1 MKDMSIL
8 RFDSDYMETC
18 HPLILERLQKINF
31 EKMTGYG
38 CDEICESAKQK
49 IRKACDCPKAEIYFL
64 VGGTQTNATVIDAL
78 LKKYETVISV
88 NTGHI
93 TEHEAGA
100 IEAKGHKVTML
111 PNYDGKISCDDLLS
125 YLKNYFDDENNS
137 HIVRP
142 GVVYISFPT
151 EFGTIYSL
159 DELKSLRKICDDYNL
174 KLYLDGARLGY
185 GISASKN
192 QNENVTLKDIAK
204 YCHAFYIGGTKVGA
218 MFGEA
223 VVFTEENLVPHFFT
237 LIKQSGAL
245 LAKGWLL
252 GLQFD
257 TLFSDD
263 LYFKISDNAIF
274 MADKIE
280 KKFIEK
286 GYQIFMNSPTNQKF
300 IVLEN
305 SKMQELKKF
314 VSFSYWQKFDEN
326 HTVVRFATSWATTQ
340 EQVDELLNLL

>member
-1 MKDMSIL
+1 
-8 RFDSDYMETC
+8 
-18 HPLILERLQKINF
+18 
-31 EKMTGYG
+31 
-38 CDEICESAKQK
+38 
-49 IRKACDCPKAEIYFL
+49 
-64 VGGTQTNATVIDAL
+64 
-78 LKKYETVISV
+78 
-88 NTGHI
+88 
-93 TEHEAGA
+93 
-100 IEAKGHKVTML
+100 
-111 PNYDGKISCDDLLS
+111 
-125 YLKNYFDDENNS
+125 
-137 HIVRP
+137 
-142 GVVYISFPT
+142 
-151 EFGTIYSL
+151 
-159 DELKSLRKICDDYNL
+159 
-174 KLYLDGARLGY
+174 
-185 GISASKN
+185 
-192 QNENVTLKDIAK
+192 
-204 YCHAFYIGGTKVGA
+204 

-223 VVFTEENLVPHFFT
+223 VVFTKENLVPHFFT

-257 TLFSDD
+257 TLFTDD
-263 LYFKISDNAIF
+263 LYFKISDNAIL

-286 GYQIFMNSPTNQKF
+286 GYQIFIDSPTNQKF

>member
-1 MKDMSIL
+1 MSIL

-31 EKMTGYG
+31 EKMSGYG

-49 IRKACDCPKAEIYFL
+49 IRLSCDCPNAEIYFL

-78 LKKYETVISV
+78 LKKYETVISA

-111 PNYDGKISCDDLLS
+111 PSHNGKISCDDLLS

-257 TLFSDD
+257 TLFTYD
-263 LYFKISDNAIF
+263 LYFKISDNAIL

-286 GYQIFMNSPTNQKF
+286 GYQIFIDSPTNQKF

-305 SKMQELKKF
+305 SKMEELKKF
-314 VSFSYWQKFDEN
+314 VSFSYWQKFDET

-340 EQVDELLNLL
+340 KQVDELLNLL

>member
-1 MKDMSIL
+1 MSVL
-8 RFDSDYMETC
+8 RFESDYMEGC
-18 HPLILERLQKINF
+18 HPLILEKMNKINF

-38 CDEICESAKQK
+38 CDEICESAKEK
-49 IRKACDCPKAEIYFL
+49 IRKACDCQKAEIYFL
-64 VGGTQTNATVIDAL
+64 VGGTQTNATVIDGL
-78 LKKYETVISV
+78 LKRYETVITA

-111 PNYDGKISCDDLLS
+111 PSHDGKISCEDLLS
-125 YLKNYFDDENNS
+125 YLKNYFADENNA
-137 HIVRP
+137 HIVKP

-159 DELKSLRKICDDYNL
+159 DELKSLRKICDEYNL
-174 KLYLDGARLGY
+174 KLYADGARLGY
-185 GISASKN
+185 GLCASD
-192 QNENVTLKDIAK
+192 EVTLKDITK

-218 MFGEA
+218 LFGEA
-223 VVFTEENLVPHFFT
+223 VVFTEENLIPHFFT
-237 LIKQSGAL
+237 LMKQNGTL

-257 TLFSDD
+257 VLFTDD
-263 LYFKISDNAIF
+263 LYFKISDNAIK
-274 MADKIE
+274 MAKQIE
-280 KKFIEK
+280 NAFVKK
-286 GYQIFMNSPTNQKF
+286 GYQIFMDSPTNQKF

-305 SKMQELKKF
+305 SQMEELKKS
-314 VSFSYWQKFDEN
+314 VTFSYWQKFDKN

>member
-1 MKDMSIL
+1 MSVL
-8 RFDSDYMETC
+8 PFECDYMEGC
-18 HPLILERLQKINF
+18 HPFILNRLNEINF
-31 EKMTGYG
+31 EKISGYG
-38 CDEICESAKQK
+38 CDEICKSAKEK
-49 IRKACDCPKAEIYFL
+49 IRVACDCPNAEIHFL

-78 LKKYETVISV
+78 LKRYETVITA

-111 PNYDGKISCDDLLS
+111 PSHDGKISCDDLLAF
-125 YLKNYFDDENNS
+125 LKNYFDDENNA

-159 DELKSLRKICDDYNL
+159 AELKSLRKVCDEYNL

-185 GISASKN
+185 GLSASSD
-192 QNENVTLKDIAK
+192 VTLKDIAK

-237 LIKQSGAL
+237 LIKQNGAL

-252 GLQFD
+252 GVQFD
-257 TLFSDD
+257 TLFTDD
-263 LYFKISDNAIF
+263 LYFKISDNAIK
-274 MADKIE
+274 MAKRIE
-280 KKFIEK
+280 QAFVQK
-286 GYQIFMNSPTNQKF
+286 GYKIFIDSPTNQKF

-305 SKMQELKKF
+305 SKMQELKKS
-314 VSFSYWQKFDEN
+314 VSFSYWQKFDET
-326 HTVVRFATSWATTQ
+326 HTVVRFATSWATTD
-340 EQVDELLNLL
+340 EQVDELLRLI

>member
-1 MKDMSIL
+1 MVKS
-8 RFDSDYMETC
+8 C
-18 HPLILERLQKINF
+18 K
-31 EKMTGYG
+31 
-38 CDEICESAKQK
+38 EICDK
-49 IRKACDCPKAEIYFL
+49 
-64 VGGTQTNATVIDAL
+64 
-78 LKKYETVISV
+78 
-88 NTGHI
+88 
-93 TEHEAGA
+93 
-100 IEAKGHKVTML
+100 
-111 PNYDGKISCDDLLS
+111 
-125 YLKNYFDDENNS
+125 
-137 HIVRP
+137 
-142 GVVYISFPT
+142 
-151 EFGTIYSL
+151 
-159 DELKSLRKICDDYNL
+159 YNL
-174 KLYLDGARLGY
+174 KLYIDGARLGY
-185 GISASKN
+185 GISASKK

-204 YCHAFYIGGTKVGA
+204 YAHAFYIGGTKVGA

-257 TLFSDD
+257 TLFTDD
-263 LYFKISDNAIF
+263 LYFKISDNAIL

-280 KKFIEK
+280 KIFIDK

-305 SKMQELKKF
+305 SKMQELKKS
-314 VSFSYWQKFDEN
+314 VTFSYWQKFDEN

>member
-1 MKDMSIL
+1 MSIL
-8 RFDSDYMETC
+8 PFECDYMEGC
-18 HPLILERLQKINF
+18 HPFILNRLNEINF
-31 EKMTGYG
+31 EKISGYG
-38 CDEICESAKQK
+38 CDEICKSAREK
-49 IRKACDCPKAEIYFL
+49 IRVACDCPNAEIHFL

-78 LKKYETVISV
+78 LKRYETVITA

-111 PNYDGKISCDDLLS
+111 PSHEGKISCDDLLVF
-125 YLKNYFDDENNS
+125 LKNYFDDENNA

-159 DELKSLRKICDDYNL
+159 DELKSLRNVCDEYNL

-185 GISASKN
+185 GLSASSD
-192 QNENVTLKDIAK
+192 VTLKDIAK

-237 LIKQSGAL
+237 LIKQNGAL

-252 GLQFD
+252 GVQFD
-257 TLFSDD
+257 TLFTDD
-263 LYFKISDNAIF
+263 LYFKISDNAIK
-274 MADKIE
+274 MAKRIE
-280 KKFIEK
+280 QAFVQK
-286 GYQIFMNSPTNQKF
+286 GYKIFIDSPTNQKF

-305 SKMQELKKF
+305 SKMQELKKS

-326 HTVVRFATSWATTQ
+326 HTVVRFATSWATTD
-340 EQVDELLNLL
+340 EQVDKLLRLI

>member
-1 MKDMSIL
+1 MSKL

-31 EKMTGYG
+31 EKMSGYG

-49 IRKACDCPKAEIYFL
+49 IRLACDCPNAEIYFL

-78 LKKYETVISV
+78 LKKYETVISA

-111 PNYDGKISCDDLLS
+111 PSHNGKISCDDLLS

-174 KLYLDGARLGY
+174 KLYIDGARLGY

-263 LYFKISDNAIF
+263 LYFKISDNAIL

-280 KKFIEK
+280 KIFIDK
-286 GYQIFMNSPTNQKF
+286 GYRIFMNSPTNQKF

-305 SKMQELKKF
+305 SKMEELKKF
-314 VSFSYWQKFDEN
+314 VSFSYWQKFDET
-326 HTVVRFATSWATTQ
+326 HTVVRFATSWATIQ
-340 EQVDELLNLL
+340 KQVDELLNLL